1 MDNYYKYIKYKKK
14 YLKLKYKLKNGG
26 YKKLKISE
34 TNIENK
40 NTREPNDIIEIDKS
54 NNKFYGWRNDLP
66 LVKYAEKNNLK
77 LYDENNKKIILTRY
91 EVFEQYMISKWI
103 KPNDIVLELGGRYG
117 VVSCTINMLLNEK
130 NKKMHIVVEPDED
143 IKHIIQRNKKL
154 TDSKFY
160 IFDKAIN
167 DKKIKYIKNNEFQGL
182 ANYTTSDDKN
192 NIKSKDKTFETID
205 IENIKHKDFF
215 KKFKQKFNVLVAD
228 CEGCLCDFFTQNEKI
243 LSNLEMLIFEMDR
256 EDLCD
261 YEKIFDLL
269 KKHDFIEVDSID
281 FKHYN
286 KDDTYKVVKFQQVWI
301 KKTENLN
308 K

>member
-154 TDSKFY
+154 TDSKFHV
-160 IFDKAIN
+160 FDKPIN
-167 DKKIKYIKNNEFQGL
+167 DNKLTYIKSNKYQGLSNYTINEKKKKKKKKKKIY
-182 ANYTTSDDKN
+182 
-192 NIKSKDKTFETID
+192 
-205 IENIKHKDFF
+205 
-215 KKFKQKFNVLVAD
+215 
-228 CEGCLCDFFTQNEKI
+228 
-243 LSNLEMLIFEMDR
+243 
-256 EDLCD
+256 
-261 YEKIFDLL
+261 
-269 KKHDFIEVDSID
+269 
-281 FKHYN
+281 
-286 KDDTYKVVKFQQVWI
+286 
-301 KKTENLN
+301 
-308 K
+308 

>member
-1 MDNYYKYIKYKKK
+1 MYLVYKMDSYYKYVKYKKK
-14 YLKLKYKLKNGG
+14 YLELKNKVKIGG
-26 YKKLKISE
+26 SKKINIRKSNKIV
-34 TNIENK
+34 
-40 NTREPNDIIEIDKS
+40 EIDKS

-66 LVKYAEKNNLK
+66 LVKYVEKNKLK

-103 KPNDIVLELGGRYG
+103 KPTDIVLELGGRYG

-130 NKKMHIVVEPDED
+130 YKKLHVVVEPDKD
-143 IKHIIQRNKKL
+143 IKNIIKRNKKI
-154 TDSKFY
+154 TNSKFI

-182 ANYTTSDDKN
+182 ANYTTSENNINNVNNVKLKDDKFEIIEIK
-192 NIKSKDKTFETID
+192 NIT
-205 IENIKHKDFF
+205 HKDFF

-228 CEGCLCDFFTQNEKI
+228 CEGCLCDFFKQNEKI
-243 LSNLEMLIFEMDR
+243 LLNLEMIIFEMDR

-261 YEKIFDLL
+261 YNKIFELL
-269 KKHDFIEVDSID
+269 TKHGFIEVDSID

-286 KDDTYKVVKFQQVWI
+286 EDDTFKIVKFQQVWI
-301 KKTENLN
+301 KKNL
-308 K
+308 KKFK